1 MILVILIVIIL
12 VVIGLFGWCIWRFCR
27 KKRPKGA
34 EKGAGKGDDENALV
48 DNEEAQVEE
57 VCSYY
62 FKRPR

>member
-1 MILVILIVIIL
+1 